1 MTSYLLGQVM
11 CVQYWPVLVDREEE
25 FGDISV
31 TLLKEEQLAN
41 FIIRTIKLRKD
52 GEVRLVS
59 ADVSVTGAA
68 MKYLFSDV

>member
-1 MTSYLLGQVM
+1 M

-52 GEVRLVS
+52 GEVRRVS
-59 ADVSVTGAA
+59 ADISVTGAA
-68 MKYLFSDV
+68 IKYLFSDV